1 MSNYRKPEEGAISH
15 VTPPCSGCGE
25 PARIRGGIAVLM
37 HKPDCRVDKDNA
49 WYEAVADALHNLGKR
64 WNDDTTPDEDAY
76 ILAYADT
83 RAERPA
89 HEMPCGLCSSAA
101 GEEVVHGILEC
112 PRRDLN

>member
-1 MSNYRKPEEGAISH
+1 MIPVPEDGNVRAEEGVSYME
-15 VTPPCSGCGE
+15 SFSE
-25 PARIRGGIAVLM
+25 SR
-37 HKPDCRVDKDNA
+37 KDDA
-49 WYEAVADALHNLGKR
+49 WYEAIADALHSLGKQ
-64 WNDDTTPDEDAY
+64 WDSDTTPDEDAY

-101 GEEVVHGILEC
+101 GEEIVHGILEC